1 MNIELAQNIELP
13 GGFAANPVMIKGQ
26 GAPVVYLHGPFGQE
40 WDEFLDD
47 LSSYR
52 RVYAPAHA
60 GAEETEDLEQL
71 DGIPDLL
78 LYYDD
83 LFDRL
88 GLERVDLVGHSFGGM
103 VAAEYAATF
112 RDRVGKLVLID
123 AMGLWRDDAPVRDHL
138 LVAPDKLVKLLF
150 HDPSKPEVSAKLAM
164 PKERDAMN
172 AAIVHRFGALA
183 STSHFIHP
191 IPERGL
197 KRRLRRIKAETLILW
212 GSQDTLVP
220 PAYAADFAALIPD
233 ASVEMV
239 QNAGHLPQI
248 EQRKAVSEQ
257 LEKFLGGK
265 SATRH

>member
-1 MNIELAQNIELP
+1 MNTHTAQNVELP
-13 GGFAANPVMIKGQ
+13 GGFAANPVIIKGE

-40 WDEFLDD
+40 WDGFLDD
-47 LSSYR
+47 LAAYR

-123 AMGLWRDDAPVRDHL
+123 AMGLWRDDAPVEDHL
-138 LVAPDKLVKLLF
+138 LVSPQKLVKLLF
-150 HDPSKPEVSAKLAM
+150 NDPSKPDVAANLAM
-164 PKERDAMN
+164 PKEPAAMN
-172 AAIVHRFGALA
+172 AAIVDRFGALA

-197 KRRLRRIKAETLILW
+197 KRRLRRIKADTLIMW
-212 GSQDTLVP
+212 GAQDALVP
-220 PAYAADFAALIPD
+220 AVYASEFAKLIP
-233 ASVEMV
+233 AARV
-239 QNAGHLPQI
+239 QMIENAGHVPQL
-248 EQRKAVSEQ
+248 EQRLLVSEH
-257 LEKFLGGK
+257 LRKFL
-265 SATRH
+265 RE

>member
-1 MNIELAQNIELP
+1 METAQNVEMP
-13 GGFAANPVMIKGQ
+13 AGFAANPVLVKGQ
-26 GAPVVYLHGPFGQE
+26 GAPVVYLHGLFGQE
-40 WDEFLDD
+40 WDGFLDD
-47 LSSYR
+47 MSLHR

-60 GAEETEDLEQL
+60 GVEETEDLEQL

-88 GLERVDLVGHSFGGM
+88 RFERIDLIGHSFGGM

-123 AMGLWRDDAPVRDHL
+123 AMGLWRDDAPVQDHL
-138 LVAPDKLVKLLF
+138 LVSPQKLVKLLF
-150 HDPSKPEVSAKLAM
+150 HDSSKPEVAAKLAM
-164 PKERDAMN
+164 PSEGEAMK

-197 KRRLRRIKAETLILW
+197 KRRLRRIKAETLVLW
-212 GSQDTLVP
+212 GAQDALVP
-220 PAYAADFAALIPD
+220 PAYAAEFAALIPS
-233 ASVEMV
+233 ARVEMIEK
-239 QNAGHLPQI
+239 AGHLPQV
-248 EQRKAVSEQ
+248 EQRKVLSAH
-257 LEKFLGGK
+257 LERFLGQAG
-265 SATRH
+265 